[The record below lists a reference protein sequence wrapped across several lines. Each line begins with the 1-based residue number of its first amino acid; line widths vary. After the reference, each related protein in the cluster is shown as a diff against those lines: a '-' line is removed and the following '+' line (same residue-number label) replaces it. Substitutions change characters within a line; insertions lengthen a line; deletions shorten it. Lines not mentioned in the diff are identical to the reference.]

1 MRDLGLLALYGEASG
16 LVPPFDVRTLANH
29 GSLMLT
35 RTGLKD
41 FMATPDEYQTR
52 AKTVLAWL
60 AEGRLSLHAVTS
72 YPLSQAAEAHRAL
85 ESRRTTGKI
94 ILIPDL

>member
-1 MRDLGLLALYGEASG
+1 MARWW
-16 LVPPFDVRTLANH
+16 VQRFDVRALANH

-41 FMATPDEYQTR
+41 FMATPEEYR
-52 AKTVLAWL
+52 ARAEDVLGWL
-60 AEGRLSLHAVTS
+60 AAGQLRLHAVTK
-72 YPLSQAAEAHRAL
+72 YPLAQAAEAHRAL

-94 ILIPDL
+94 LLIS